1 MEKQVVFVYGKK
13 ALIGVFSPISFLTE
27 ANLQRA
33 ISCLKN
39 DSCDFVYIALDHLD
53 AENKQRAEEYLN
65 GYVRNLALNLQT
77 KIFISASS
85 KSYAEMF
92 AEYVRQI
99 PGQTSVSIF
108 ARIDEKYCIKGE
120 IIATLN
126 KLWLT
131 DDTNPALVFMH

>member
-1 MEKQVVFVYGKK
+1 MEKHVVFVYGKE
-13 ALIGVFSPISFLTE
+13 ARIGIFSPISFLTE

-33 ISCLKN
+33 ISCLEN
-39 DSCDFVYIALDHLD
+39 GSCDFAYIALDHFV
-53 AENKQRAEEYLN
+53 AGNKQRAEEYLN
-65 GYVRNLALNLQT
+65 KYVKNLALDLQT

-85 KSYAEMF
+85 KPYMEMF

-126 KLWLT
+126 KLWMA
-131 DDTNPALVFMH
+131 DDANPALIFIL